1 MVSESVGSRKLI
13 HIPPWLW
20 WLKTT
25 VFTLI
30 LAYAICLLLSPIVA
44 LAISWFFKHD
54 LFIVFTRLLWLISSP
69 ILFVLMFYKLKKE
82 PLQPLPEWYKAT
94 SLIVVLIYSLIL
106 PFVQSVLPGWHGLI
120 SLAILVPF
128 CFLSFLLE

>member
-1 MVSESVGSRKLI
+1 MVSESVRVRKYFHL
-13 HIPPWLW
+13 PPWLW

-44 LAISWFFKHD
+44 LIINWFFKHD

-69 ILFVLMFYKLKKE
+69 ILFVLIFYKLKKE
-82 PLQPLPEWYKAT
+82 PLQPLPEWYKTT
-94 SLIVVLIYSLIL
+94 SLIIVLIYSLNL

-128 CFLSFLLE
+128 FFLSFLLE

>member
-1 MVSESVGSRKLI
+1 MVSESVRSRRLI
-13 HIPPWLW
+13 HLPPWLW

-30 LAYAICLLLSPIVA
+30 LAYAICLLLSPIAA
-44 LAISWFFKHD
+44 LIINWFFKQD
-54 LFIVFTRLLWLISSP
+54 LFIVFTRFLWLLSSP

-82 PLQPLPEWYKAT
+82 PLQPLPEWYKTT
-94 SLIVVLIYSLIL
+94 SLIFVLIYSLNL

-128 CFLSFLLE
+128 FFLSFLLE